1 MAVENKYV
9 DSNLQAGTF
18 ADASYNG
25 GTRTVAVTFELAA
38 ADDDGS
44 VYRLARINSSEVLL
58 RATIM
63 CDAITGGT
71 DFDLG
76 LYNVTTAAGNGTVVD
91 KDIFMDGQTLASAT
105 KTIDGLQTV
114 DIANRTKNVI
124 DLLNTV
130 NSTTLKDSGQDYDI
144 ALTGNT
150 VGTAAGTVTV
160 LLEIK
165 NIG

>member
-9 DSNLQAGTF
+9 NTELAAGVL
-18 ADASYNG
+18 ADAAYAG
-25 GTRTVAVTFELAA
+25 PLKVIAQTFEVAA

-44 VYRLARINSSEVLL
+44 VYRIARISDSDILL

-71 DFDLG
+71 DYDLG
-76 LYNVTTAAGNGTVVD
+76 LYYTGTSGAVLD
-91 KDIFMDGQTLASAT
+91 KDCFMDGQTLASAT

-114 DIANRTKNVI
+114 DIANRTKEI
-124 DLLNTV
+124 WSLLAGITSQTRDEN
-130 NSTTLKDSGQDYDI
+130 NEWDI
-144 ALTGNT
+144 ALTANT

-160 LLEIK
+160 ILEILK
-165 NIG
+165 KA

>member
-9 DSNLQAGTF
+9 NSNIAAGTF
-18 ADASYNG
+18 ANATYNS
-25 GTRTVAVTFELAA
+25 RTKKIIQTFEIAA

-44 VYRLARINSSEVLL
+44 VYRIAKINSNEVLL
-58 RATIM
+58 SATIM

-76 LYNVTTAAGNGTVVD
+76 IYKPTTVAAVGAVVD
-91 KDIFMDGQTLASAT
+91 KDIFMDGQTLASAS

-114 DIANRTKNVI
+114 AIENRVLNVV
-124 DLLNTV
+124 DLLNVV
-130 NSTTLKDSGQDYDI
+130 NTTTLANSNQEYDI

-160 LLEIK
+160 ILEIARA
-165 NIG
+165 

>member
-9 DSNLQAGTF
+9 NAETAAGVLADAAYAGTVK
-18 ADASYNG
+18 
-25 GTRTVAVTFELAA
+25 TVIQTFEVAA

-44 VYRLARINSSEVLL
+44 VYRLARISDSDVLL

-71 DFDLG
+71 DYDLG
-76 LYNVTTAAGNGTVVD
+76 LYQKGTSGAVLD
-91 KDIFMDGQTLASAT
+91 KDCFMDGQTLASAS
-105 KTIDGLQTV
+105 KVLDGLQTV
-114 DIANRTKNVI
+114 GIENRTKEI
-124 DLLNTV
+124 WSLLAGITSQTRDEN
-130 NSTTLKDSGQDYDI
+130 NEYDI

-160 LLEIK
+160 ILEILK
-165 NIG
+165 KA